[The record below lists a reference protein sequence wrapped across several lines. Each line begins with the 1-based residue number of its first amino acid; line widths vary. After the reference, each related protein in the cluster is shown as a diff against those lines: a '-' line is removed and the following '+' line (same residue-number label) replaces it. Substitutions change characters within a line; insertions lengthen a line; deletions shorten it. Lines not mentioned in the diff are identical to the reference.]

1 MKPAARRWAVVLAA
15 GRGERFGSSI
25 PKQYQVLLGRQVIDW
40 SIAALLAEASIETVL
55 VALARGDRRFSR
67 SRYAAHP
74 RVRTCIGG
82 NRRERSLANALTH
95 LAGDADEADWVVVHD
110 AARPCLQAGDL
121 RRLLEATARDR
132 VGGLLAARVTDTL
145 KLSTDGKRSRETIDR
160 RRLWRAATPQVFRYG
175 LLLRALA
182 VCLERGKAI
191 TDEAAAIETF
201 GLRPQLVPCAPD
213 NIKITEAAD
222 LRLAAAILRAR
233 RRR

>member
-1 MKPAARRWAVVLAA
+1 MKRTTRRWAVLLAA
-15 GRGERFGSSI
+15 GRGERFGSRT
-25 PKQYQVLLGRQVIDW
+25 PKQYQPLLGRRVIDW
-40 SIAALLAEASIETVL
+40 SIAALLAEPSIETVL

-67 SRYAAHP
+67 SRYATHP
-74 RVRTCIGG
+74 RVHSCTGG
-82 NRRERSLANALTH
+82 NRRERSLANALAQ
-95 LAGDADEADWVVVHD
+95 LAGDADEADWIVVHD
-110 AARPCLQAGDL
+110 AARPCLQASDL
-121 RRLLEATARDR
+121 RRLLAATARDR
-132 VGGLLAARVTDTL
+132 VGGLLAAPVSDTL
-145 KLSTDGKRSRETIDR
+145 KSSPDGKRSGETIDR

-175 LLLRALA
+175 LLQRALA

-201 GLRPQLVPCAPD
+201 GLRPLLVPGAPD